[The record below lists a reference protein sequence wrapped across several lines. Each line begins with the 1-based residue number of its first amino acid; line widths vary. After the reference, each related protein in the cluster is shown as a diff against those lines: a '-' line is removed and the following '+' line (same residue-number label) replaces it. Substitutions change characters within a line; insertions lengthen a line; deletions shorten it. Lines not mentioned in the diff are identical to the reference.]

1 MPGPRVGDGED
12 DLAALRGERDDAAFP
27 MRGGVD
33 DQVAQRAAQAERAG
47 LDRDMIKMV
56 DRHRVAER
64 RHLGLDV
71 ADQPVHR
78 LDRIQRLNKS
88 P

>member
-1 MPGPRVGDGED
+1 
-12 DLAALRGERDDAAFP
+12 

-47 LDRDMIKMV
+47 FHRDMVEMV

-64 RHLGLDV
+64 RHLRLDV
-71 ADQPVHR
+71 ADEPVHR
-78 LDRIQRLNKS
+78 LDRIQRFNKS